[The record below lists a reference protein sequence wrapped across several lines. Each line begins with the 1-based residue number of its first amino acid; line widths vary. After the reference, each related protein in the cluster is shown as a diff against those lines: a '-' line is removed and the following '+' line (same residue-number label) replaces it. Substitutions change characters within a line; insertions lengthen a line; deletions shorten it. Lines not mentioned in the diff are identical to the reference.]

1 MKQKIKYIITGMI
14 IVIIALT
21 SKAQAKT
28 ATVLTETL
36 NLRSKA
42 STDSN
47 IIELLSEKEK
57 LEILS
62 EEGDW
67 YKVKHNEKE
76 GYVNKNYVKI
86 SSDSEEQKTDTTE
99 NEDKTVDQAN
109 DETNQEAQNT
119 SVENENI
126 KLEKDTKIRI
136 LPLINSIVIDT
147 IKAGEEVAVV
157 AKANNW
163 TFIQTNEISG
173 WIVSDPNLGK
183 ATTQEENNDQKAEE
197 SNSDEKDKEEEPATE
212 TNSTGKEYS
221 ESVKKYINVTSA
233 YVREKPSTDSNI
245 VTTLIKNTD
254 VTVTG
259 EDGDWYKVKYGDY
272 AGYIYKNLLSENK
285 TEETNRSGNNI
296 RRIEAKATNTSSLG
310 TQIAEYAQQY
320 LGCPYVYGASG
331 SSSFDCSGFTM
342 YVYKHFGYSLNH
354 SARSQ
359 SNEGVYVEKGNL
371 QPGDLVFFLD
381 YPSMDGIG
389 HCGIYI
395 GDGNFIH
402 ASSGSGYCVKISTLL
417 SGSYLNRYATARRL
431 I

>member
-1 MKQKIKYIITGMI
+1 MI
-14 IVIIALT
+14 IVIISLT

-28 ATVLTETL
+28 ATVSTETL

-147 IKAGEEVAVV
+147 IKAGEEVTVV

-221 ESVKKYINVTSA
+221 YFCI
-233 YVREKPSTDSNI
+233 
-245 VTTLIKNTD
+245 
-254 VTVTG
+254 
-259 EDGDWYKVKYGDY
+259 
-272 AGYIYKNLLSENK
+272 
-285 TEETNRSGNNI
+285 
-296 RRIEAKATNTSSLG
+296 
-310 TQIAEYAQQY
+310 
-320 LGCPYVYGASG
+320 
-331 SSSFDCSGFTM
+331 
-342 YVYKHFGYSLNH
+342 
-354 SARSQ
+354 
-359 SNEGVYVEKGNL
+359 
-371 QPGDLVFFLD
+371 FF
-381 YPSMDGIG
+381 
-389 HCGIYI
+389 
-395 GDGNFIH
+395 
-402 ASSGSGYCVKISTLL
+402 
-417 SGSYLNRYATARRL
+417 
-431 I
+431 